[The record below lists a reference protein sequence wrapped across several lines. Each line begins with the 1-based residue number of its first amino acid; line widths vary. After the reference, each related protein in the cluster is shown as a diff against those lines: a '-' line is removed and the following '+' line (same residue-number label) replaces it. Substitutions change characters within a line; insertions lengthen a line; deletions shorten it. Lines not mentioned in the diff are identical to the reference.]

1 MSERTSEEITAEIR
15 REVHRFRP
23 GLYSWLAVLLSA
35 ITLPVVALI
44 VSIQLNQNATER
56 AIKQERESRR
66 ATEVAMCVV
75 VRTFTEAYKNEPP
88 TTAAGREVAS
98 GMAGLRRAYRCDER

>member
-1 MSERTSEEITAEIR
+1 MRTDQEITDEIQTAVR
-15 REVHRFRP
+15 HFQP

-35 ITLPVVALI
+35 ITLPIISLVVALH
-44 VSIQLNQNATER
+44 LNQVATER
-56 AIKQERESRR
+56 AVSREREARR
-66 ATEVAMCVV
+66 AGEVAMCVV